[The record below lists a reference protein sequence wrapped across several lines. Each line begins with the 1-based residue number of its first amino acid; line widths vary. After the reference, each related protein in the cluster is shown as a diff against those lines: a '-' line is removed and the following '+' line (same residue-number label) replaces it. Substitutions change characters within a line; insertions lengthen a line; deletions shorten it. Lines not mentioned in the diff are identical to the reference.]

1 MLDSAWAHAKP
12 CQGGMQPVLIGI
24 GVYLLAQFAVGM
36 LVSRRIAS
44 EADYLRRGAAARPSA
59 RRVLDLRDLVRS
71 GNDRRRRGLDL
82 QRRLER
88 RLGGSVRLRA
98 VSRRARRLH
107 RRAALAAAIHDV
119 RRHVSRALFGWSR
132 ALRRAADGADLGAVG
147 GRSDSR
153 VRPSR
158 QRVVGARSGDR
169 DRRRRVSRH
178 RLHGGGRLACR
189 RRNRLHSRHRHHRR
203 ACWCCWSSS
212 ATPTA
217 VSLRCPQLVDPA
229 RLALFST
236 GTRRRSK
243 SSKRGRS
250 PSAARC
256 LPPSCSSRILG
267 CNSAATARNAT
278 LLGAGIY
285 LVVGLIP
292 VAIGLAGPALVPGLE
307 EPEQVVATLAQRH
320 LSTFFYVLFAGAVIS
335 AILSTVNSCLLA
347 AAALVSHNLII
358 PLKPAIDERGKV
370 LFARIGV
377 VVFGIAAYA
386 LALGAE
392 GIYELVAT
400 ASAFGSAGIFVV
412 GLFGLF
418 SRFGGRGQR
427 PRGARRRHA
436 RVGSGR
442 ILARLVDAVRRRR
455 RSGAPGLSRGAP
467 AVAPRYH
474 SASPRAPQPR

>member
-1 MLDSAWAHAKP
+1 
-12 CQGGMQPVLIGI
+12 MQPVLIGI

-44 EADYLRRGAAARPSA
+44 EADYLVAG
-59 RRVLDLRDLVRS
+59 
-71 GNDRRRRGLDL
+71 
-82 QRRLER
+82 R
-88 RLGGSVRLRA
+88 RLGL
-98 VSRRARRLH
+98 
-107 RRAALAAAIHDV
+107 ALAAFSIYATWFGAETLVGAAGAIYSDGLSGGSADPFGYALCLVVLGVFIAGPLWRRQYTTLGDMFRERYSVGVERFAVLLMVPTSVLWAAAQIRAFGQVVSASSELEVEIAIGAGAFLVIVYTVAGGLLADV
-119 RRHVSRALFGWSR
+119 VTDFIQGIAII
-132 ALRRAADGADLGAVG
+132 VG
-147 GRSDSR
+147 LL
-153 VRPSR
+153 VLLV
-158 QRVVGARSGDR
+158 VVGNAN
-169 DRRRRVSRH
+169 
-178 RLHGGGRLACR
+178 GGLAA
-189 RRNRLHSRHRHHRR
+189 L
-203 ACWCCWSSS
+203 
-212 ATPTA
+212 PE
-217 VSLRCPQLVDPA
+217 LVDPA

-236 GTRRRSK
+236 GNATPLEVIEAWAVPVCGSLL
-243 SSKRGRS
+243 
-250 PSAARC
+250 AAE
-256 LPPSCSSRILG
+256 LLARILG

-307 EPEQVVATLAQRH
+307 EPEQVVAALAQRH

-347 AAALVSHNLII
+347 AAALVSHNLIV
-358 PLKPAIDERGKV
+358 PLKPALDERGKV

-418 SRFGGRGQR
+418 SRFGGATSAHAALAAGMLVWAAGEYWLDWST
-427 PRGARRRHA
+427 PYIAAVAAALLAYFVGA
-436 RVGSGR
+436 
-442 ILARLVDAVRRRR
+442 
-455 RSGAPGLSRGAP
+455 
-467 AVAPRYH
+467 AVAPQRT
-474 SASPRAPQPR
+474 R